1 MTSGYYAAC
10 TGLVARTEALDSI
23 ANNLANASTNGFRAR
38 HNVFR
43 SMLRSASGDS
53 GTLSMLNQDMND
65 YGVLAG
71 TRLDKQQGSLERTGN
86 YLDVA
91 LEGPAYLTVK
101 TASGALAYTRGG
113 SLRVSPDRRLVTAQ
127 GDEVQ
132 GDNGPITVLGTPM
145 DIAPD
150 GTLSYQGVITGHIKL
165 AEFADAAELDTKGG
179 GYYTTDAKPLTGPVH
194 TTVRQG
200 SLESSNVNPVMATVE
215 LIQAQ
220 REVET
225 MRRVLSLFNGEM
237 DRTAAQDLPHVSAS

>member
-38 HNVFR
+38 HTVFR
-43 SMLRSASGDS
+43 AMLNTASGDS
-53 GTLSMLNQDMND
+53 GTISMLNQDMND
-65 YGVLAG
+65 YGVLSG

-101 TASGALAYTRGG
+101 SASGATAYTRGG
-113 SLRVSPDRRLVTAQ
+113 SLRISSDRRLVTAQ

-132 GDNGPITVLGTPM
+132 GDNGPITVLGAPV

-165 AEFADAAELDTKGG
+165 AEFADSADLDTKGG
-179 GYYTTDAKPLTGPVH
+179 GYYTTDAKPTGLVH

-200 SLESSNVNPVMATVE
+200 YLESSNVNPVMSTVE

-237 DRTAAQDLPHVSAS
+237 DRTAAQDLPHVNAS